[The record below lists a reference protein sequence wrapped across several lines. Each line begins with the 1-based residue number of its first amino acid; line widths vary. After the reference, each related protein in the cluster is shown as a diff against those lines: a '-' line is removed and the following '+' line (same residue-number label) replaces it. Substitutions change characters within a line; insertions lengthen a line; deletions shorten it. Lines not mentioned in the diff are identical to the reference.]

1 MWNERKTIRFI
12 NFIVLF
18 IRRKSNF
25 VSRVTCLSLDNNFE
39 SSTLFALFPDFPT
52 SPIVPIIYGF
62 THKLK
67 GTSNYTPFYPARGTV
82 DTLGCTWNAIYR
94 IYKIELRCIK
104 NFTFVNYPMVKY
116 RTSNLTEQNKIWR
129 KKKKYT
135 TFSTH
140 TSSWI
145 KYQKNRT
152 IYISRAK
159 ISLIPTQHQFG
170 IESLSQSVHKGRKC
184 QPIRFEENSSNS
196 VNFGYIISFL
206 FGI

>member
-1 MWNERKTIRFI
+1 MWNERETIRFI

-18 IRRKSNF
+18 IRKKSNF

-116 RTSNLTEQNKIWR
+116 RTSKLIEQNKIWR
-129 KKKKYT
+129 KKKMYNI
-135 TFSTH
+135 FNS
-140 TSSWI
+140 
-145 KYQKNRT
+145 
-152 IYISRAK
+152 YIELNK
-159 ISLIPTQHQFG
+159 ISKKSHNLYF
-170 IESLSQSVHKGRKC
+170 SR
-184 QPIRFEENSSNS
+184 ENFTDSNATS
-196 VNFGYIISFL
+196 IWHRITISKRP
-206 FGI
+206 